1 MDRLTITSEDR
12 ESLAHFLGQLVDTT
26 ILTRREIHD
35 FLDYCDLMAP
45 KKGEVIADIG
55 QVGES
60 LFFVL
65 EGQGCLMAQL
75 PESEME
81 LGKIM
86 PGEMLGEMSFFDRK
100 PREVRLRAGE
110 DTRLLRISRSM
121 YNRLRLER
129 PLLAVL
135 LLEVAIIS
143 LDHLYRRTSSDM
155 AQLNRYIHRTGR

>member
-1 MDRLTITSEDR
+1 MERLPITQEDR
-12 ESLAHFLGQLVDTT
+12 EHLAQFLGKLVDTS
-26 ILTRREIHD
+26 ILTHREIHD

-45 KKGEVIADIG
+45 KKGEVIADFG
-55 QVGES
+55 DVGEA

-65 EGQGCLMAQL
+65 EGQGCLMAQM

-81 LGKIM
+81 IGKIQ

-100 PREVRLRAGE
+100 PREVRLRAGA
-110 DTRLLRISRSM
+110 DTRLLRIKRSM
-121 YNRLRLER
+121 YQRLRLER

-143 LDHLYRRTSSDM
+143 LDHLYRRTSTDM
-155 AQLNRYIHRTGR
+155 TQLNRYIHRTGR

>member
-1 MDRLTITSEDR
+1 MERLTLTAEDR
-12 ESLAHFLGQLVDTT
+12 ETLARYLGQLVDTS
-26 ILTRREIHD
+26 ILTRREIND
-35 FLDYCDLMAP
+35 FFDYCDLMAP
-45 KKGEVIADIG
+45 KKGEIIADIG

-81 LGKIM
+81 IGKIH

-100 PREVRLRAGE
+100 PREIRLRAGE
-110 DTRLLRISRSM
+110 DTRLLRISRRM
-121 YNRLRLER
+121 YDRLRLER
-129 PLLAVL
+129 PILAVL

-143 LDHLYRRTSSDM
+143 LDHLYRRTSADM

>member
-1 MDRLTITSEDR
+1 MERLSISSEDR
-12 ESLAHFLGQLVDTT
+12 ENLAHFLGQLVDTS

-55 QVGES
+55 QVSEA

-65 EGQGCLMAQL
+65 EGQGCLFAQL

-81 LGKIM
+81 IGKVL
-86 PGEMLGEMSFFDRK
+86 PGEILGEISFFDHQ
-100 PREVRLRAGE
+100 PRETRLRAGE
-110 DTRLLRISRSM
+110 DTRLLRISRKM
-121 YNRLRLER
+121 YDRLRLER

-135 LLEVAIIS
+135 LLEVAMIS

-155 AQLNRYIHRTGR
+155 AQLNRYVHRTGR

>member
-1 MDRLTITSEDR
+1 MERLSITPEDR
-12 ESLAHFLGQLVDTT
+12 EHLTQFLGKLVDTS
-26 ILTRREIHD
+26 ILTHREIHD

-45 KKGEVIADIG
+45 KKGEVIADFG
-55 QVGES
+55 EVGEA

-65 EGQGCLMAQL
+65 EGQGCLMAQM

-81 LGKIM
+81 IGKIQ

-100 PREVRLRAGE
+100 PREVRLRAGA
-110 DTRLLRISRSM
+110 DTRLLRIKRSM
-121 YNRLRLER
+121 YQRLRLER

-143 LDHLYRRTSSDM
+143 LDHLYRRTSTDM
-155 AQLNRYIHRTGR
+155 TELNRYIHRTGR